1 MGGEVRLFRSLAS
14 AHMVEK
20 ASASPVKIK
29 VRVLFG
35 GGDDAEAHFVG
46 RALAPSDVAGRQLL

>member
-1 MGGEVRLFRSLAS
+1 MFRSLAS
-14 AHMVEK
+14 VRRVES
-20 ASASPVKIK
+20 ASASPAKIK